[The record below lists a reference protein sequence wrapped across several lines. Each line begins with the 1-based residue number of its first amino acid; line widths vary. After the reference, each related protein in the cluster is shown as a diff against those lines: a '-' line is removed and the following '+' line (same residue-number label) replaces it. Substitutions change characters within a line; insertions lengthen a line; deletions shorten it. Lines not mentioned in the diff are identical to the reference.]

1 MSDADASFFL
11 MGKASSSAAVVECI
25 SVIDNKFE
33 YISSDSFVFTNAY
46 TASQK
51 TCNERPWISNQYSCH
66 AIHRQPDTHTHTNKK
81 DHPFLAFF
89 VCPSYTHSNI
99 NPIRAAHG
107 SATVSKSADERR
119 QMAELY

>member
-1 MSDADASFFL
+1 MLTQRRRRRVMNALGYQIST
-11 MGKASSSAAVVECI
+11 AVTL
-25 SVIDNKFE
+25 
-33 YISSDSFVFTNAY
+33 YIG
-46 TASQK
+46 
-51 TCNERPWISNQYSCH
+51 NQ
-66 AIHRQPDTHTHTNKK
+66 THTHTNKK